1 MDRDV
6 VTESELVEQCR
17 RGNREAQ
24 RELYVRTSDR
34 IYRLL
39 LRLTGN
45 ADDAFE
51 LTQDTYVRAFIR
63 IQQFDGT
70 SAIATWICRIAI
82 NEARQFL
89 RRRRRY
95 ADKLGEWEQ
104 RRGQPSAEPSTDN
117 RLDVEEALAKLPAD
131 EKEMIVLRYYEDM
144 SYAEMAKVLD
154 KPLGTI
160 ASGLN
165 RAREMLRG
173 HLESK
178 S

>member
-1 MDRDV
+1 MDRTI
-6 VTESELVEQCR
+6 VTESELVELCR
-17 RGNREAQ
+17 QGNREAQ

-34 IYRLL
+34 IYGLL
-39 LRLTGN
+39 LRFTGN

-51 LTQDTYVRAFIR
+51 LAQDTYIR
-63 IQQFDGT
+63 VFSNMHKFDGT
-70 SAIATWICRIAI
+70 SAIATWIYQIAI

-89 RRRRRY
+89 RRHRRY
-95 ADKLGEWEQ
+95 GEKLGELQQ
-104 RRGQPSAEPSTDN
+104 RQERTRSEPNTDN

-131 EKEMIVLRYYEDM
+131 EKEMIVLRHYEGM

-154 KPLGTI
+154 KPQGTI

-173 HLESK
+173 YLEPEL
-178 S
+178 